1 MPYIHHPHHRHA
13 QYANQKSQWII
24 SEPQELSVYLG
35 SVKKN
40 WRTSGAYWGLALH
53 DNSPQPLGVSP
64 RPSSFILMIAK
75 FVADEQ
81 NNWHGYPVAHWLS
94 PWDKPDI
101 SILKEWKDSRI
112 INKAKMAKIHRGY
125 KCSL

>member
-1 MPYIHHPHHRHA
+1 
-13 QYANQKSQWII
+13 
-24 SEPQELSVYLG
+24 
-35 SVKKN
+35 
-40 WRTSGAYWGLALH
+40 
-53 DNSPQPLGVSP
+53 
-64 RPSSFILMIAK
+64 MIAK

-101 SILKEWKDSRI
+101 SILKEWKDSGI